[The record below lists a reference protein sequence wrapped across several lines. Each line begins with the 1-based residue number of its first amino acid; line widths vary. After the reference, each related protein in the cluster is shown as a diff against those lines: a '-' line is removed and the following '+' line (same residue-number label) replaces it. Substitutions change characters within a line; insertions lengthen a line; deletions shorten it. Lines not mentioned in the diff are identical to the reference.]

1 MPARSR
7 CSSATPPI
15 VGAGAGEEVDHAV
28 RQAGLL
34 EEPHHVVGREHRG
47 RRGLPEHD
55 VPHQRRRAGEVAAD
69 RREVER
75 RDREHEALERAVLHA
90 VPDARRR
97 DRLLGVDPRHVLDV
111 EAEEVDQLAGR
122 VDLGLVRGL
131 RLAEHRGRVE
141 RVAPRAGE
149 QLGRAEED
157 GGAVLPRPARP
168 VLPRG
173 GGGVDR
179 LLDVL
184 GARLVDVGEHVLLV
198 VRHDGRARVA
208 GGDVL
213 AADHERDLDPLAGH
227 LREPALE
234 RRALGAAG
242 RVVADRLV
250 ARRRR
255 PEVRV
260 RAQLRSFTR

>member
-7 CSSATPPI
+7 LASATPPI

-34 EEPHHVVGREHRG
+34 EQAHHVVRREHRG
-47 RRGLPEHD
+47 RGRLPEHD
-55 VPHQRRRAGEVAAD
+55 VPHQRRRARQVAAD
-69 RREVER
+69 RGEVER
-75 RDREHEALERAVLHA
+75 RDREHEALERPVLHA

-97 DRLLGVDPRHVLDV
+97 DRLLGVDPRHELDV
-111 EAEEVDQLAGR
+111 EAEEVDQLAGG

-149 QLGRAEED
+149 QLGGAEED

-173 GGGVDR
+173 RGGVDR
-179 LLDVL
+179 LL
-184 GARLVDVGEHVLLV
+184 R
-198 VRHDGRARVA
+198 RARRSAWWTSASTCSLSCGITAVRVSPVA
-208 GGDVL
+208 MSSPPITSGISI
-213 AADHERDLDPLAGH
+213 RS
-227 LREPALE
+227 PAIC
-234 RRALGAAG
+234 
-242 RVVADRLV
+242 
-250 ARRRR
+250 ARRSSS
-255 PEVRV
+255 
-260 RAQLRSFTR
+260 AARSGLPGA